1 MKVVLQNGCHVMMEI
16 AKRLHQPGDSRI
28 SRGMFK
34 FGTRYH
40 RIVGNI
46 RHTSRARLPAYV
58 AEVRLIALQ
67 HIADHQR
74 TGINKRITR
83 NTLLH
88 FQLH

>member
-1 MKVVLQNGCHVMMEI
+1 MNSFPLISQKDKRPGQLYTAHFQSAVMKVVLQNGCHIMMEI

-46 RHTSRARLPAYV
+46 RHT
-58 AEVRLIALQ
+58 
-67 HIADHQR
+67 
-74 TGINKRITR
+74 T
-83 NTLLH
+83 
-88 FQLH
+88 